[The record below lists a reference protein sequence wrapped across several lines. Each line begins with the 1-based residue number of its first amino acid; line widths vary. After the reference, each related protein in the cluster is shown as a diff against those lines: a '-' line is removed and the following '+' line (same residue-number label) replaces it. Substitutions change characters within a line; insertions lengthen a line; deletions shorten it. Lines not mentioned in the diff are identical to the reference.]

1 MGRHGNGFGKKGYSD
16 QELQFENEDAKIQ
29 PWMIPVFA
37 GIVVVIMLLCVLIWA
52 LTHREDRSVGNEAGE
67 SKEFSVII
75 DDDETGE
82 TAGTEAET
90 EETEAETSETGGN
103 TADGSETDGADG
115 EGSEADESGGEGS
128 ERDESGTDEN
138 KTDASG
144 ADKSKSD
151 ASETDGSAKEN
162 SDQTVTG
169 SEETATEQDTPE
181 EPISGDTSMSF
192 TAVDETVTAKDVLN
206 LRSAPTTADSE
217 NVVSQLK
224 NGESAKRIGVNND
237 TGWSKLEY
245 NGQTV
250 YAVSRYLTTDLAYKP
265 PVQKTNPNRVNTLDG
280 RVIIFTDCDDYISP
294 KNYVNL
300 RLEPS
305 TSEGNA
311 TVHAQLNYGE
321 VVHRTGYSA
330 DAGWSRVEYN
340 GQVVYVVTSYMITVT
355 VE

>member
-1 MGRHGNGFGKKGYSD
+1 MGRHGNGFRKKGYSD
-16 QELQFENEDAKIQ
+16 KELQFEDEGAKIQ

-37 GIVVVIMLLCVLIWA
+37 GVLVVVMLLCVLIWA
-52 LTHREDRSVGNEAGE
+52 LTHKEERAAGNDAEE

-75 DDDETGE
+75 DDEETEESVETESETEESGSDENEAKESGE
-82 TAGTEAET
+82 ADTDANVAET
-90 EETEAETSETGGN
+90 EETSQGQEA
-103 TADGSETDGADG
+103 
-115 EGSEADESGGEGS
+115 
-128 ERDESGTDEN
+128 
-138 KTDASG
+138 
-144 ADKSKSD
+144 
-151 ASETDGSAKEN
+151 
-162 SDQTVTG
+162 
-169 SEETATEQDTPE
+169 PE
-181 EPISGDTSMSF
+181 EPIPGDTSMSF
-192 TAVDETVTAKDVLN
+192 IAVDETVTAKDVLN

-217 NVVSQLK
+217 NVVAQLK
-224 NGESAKRIGVNND
+224 NGESAKRIGVNKD

-250 YAVSRYLTTDLAYKP
+250 YAVSRYLTTDLTYKP
-265 PVQKTNPNRVNTLDG
+265 PVQKTNLNRVNTLDG

-355 VE
+355 ME

>member
-1 MGRHGNGFGKKGYSD
+1 MGRHGNGFGKNSYSD
-16 QELQFENEDAKIQ
+16 KELQFEDEGAKIQ

-37 GIVVVIMLLCVLIWA
+37 GILVVVMLLCVLIWA
-52 LTHREDRSVGNEAGE
+52 LTHKEERTAGNDAEE

-75 DDDETGE
+75 DDEETEESVETESETEESGSDENDAKESGEADTDANVSGTEETGE
-82 TAGTEAET
+82 DEAKT
-90 EETEAETSETGGN
+90 DTDTSETG
-103 TADGSETDGADG
+103 
-115 EGSEADESGGEGS
+115 ESKVE
-128 ERDESGTDEN
+128 ESTDEN
-138 KTDASG
+138 PD
-144 ADKSKSD
+144 
-151 ASETDGSAKEN
+151 ETFAG
-162 SDQTVTG
+162 T
-169 SEETATEQDTPE
+169 EETSQVQEAPE

-217 NVVSQLK
+217 NVVAQLK
-224 NGESAKRIGVNND
+224 NGESAKRIGVNKD

>member
-1 MGRHGNGFGKKGYSD
+1 MGRHGNGFGKNSYSD
-16 QELQFENEDAKIQ
+16 KELQFEDEGAKIQ

-37 GIVVVIMLLCVLIWA
+37 GILVVVMLLCVLIWA
-52 LTHREDRSVGNEAGE
+52 LTHKEERTAGNDAEE

-75 DDDETGE
+75 DDEETEESVETESGTEESGSDENEAKESGEADTDANVSGTEENGEDESKTGE
-82 TAGTEAET
+82 SKVDEFTDENPEETFAGTE
-90 EETEAETSETGGN
+90 ETSQGQ
-103 TADGSETDGADG
+103 
-115 EGSEADESGGEGS
+115 EA
-128 ERDESGTDEN
+128 
-138 KTDASG
+138 
-144 ADKSKSD
+144 
-151 ASETDGSAKEN
+151 
-162 SDQTVTG
+162 
-169 SEETATEQDTPE
+169 PE

-192 TAVDETVTAKDVLN
+192 IAVDETVTAKDVLN

-217 NVVSQLK
+217 NVVAQLK
-224 NGESAKRIGVNND
+224 NGESAKRIGVNKD

-250 YAVSRYLTTDLAYKP
+250 YAVSRYLTTDLTYKP

>member
-16 QELQFENEDAKIQ
+16 KELQFEGEDVKIQ

-37 GIVVVIMLLCVLIWA
+37 GVIVVVMLLCVLIWG
-52 LTHREDRSVGNEAGE
+52 LTHRGERSVGNDAGE
-67 SKEFSVII
+67 NDEFSVII
-75 DDDETGE
+75 DEEETE
-82 TAGTEAET
+82 TTEGTEVGT
-90 EETEAETSETGGN
+90 EETEANGSDEDEDVSEAGSPDKNTSEINENGEN
-103 TADGSETDGADG
+103 KPETD
-115 EGSEADESGGEGS
+115 
-128 ERDESGTDEN
+128 
-138 KTDASG
+138 KT
-144 ADKSKSD
+144 KTD
-151 ASETDGSAKEN
+151 ASETDESAQEN
-162 SDQTVTG
+162 PAETFPG
-169 SEETATEQDTPE
+169 LEETPQDPE
-181 EPISGDTSMSF
+181 PPAEPVSGDTSMRF

-217 NVVSQLK
+217 NVVAQLK
-224 NGESAKRIGVNND
+224 NGESTKRIGMNND

-305 TSEGNA
+305 TSQGND
-311 TVHAQLNYGE
+311 TVHARLNYGE

-330 DAGWSRVEYN
+330 EAGWSRVEYN
-340 GQVVYVVTSYMITVT
+340 GQVVYVVTSYMIIVT

>member
-16 QELQFENEDAKIQ
+16 KELQFENEDVKIQ

-37 GIVVVIMLLCVLIWA
+37 GVLVVVMLLCVLIWA
-52 LTHREDRSVGNEAGE
+52 LTHREDRAVGNEAGE

-75 DDDETGE
+75 DD
-82 TAGTEAET
+82 
-90 EETEAETSETGGN
+90 EETESTTEASSGTDETEVEESGSDENDGN
-103 TADGSETDGADG
+103 E
-115 EGSEADESGGEGS
+115 SEADESDGKASEGEAGT
-128 ERDESGTDEN
+128 DDAAADGSGTDESVN
-138 KTDASG
+138 ENPD
-144 ADKSKSD
+144 
-151 ASETDGSAKEN
+151 ETF
-162 SDQTVTG
+162 TG
-169 SEETATEQDTPE
+169 TEETSQEQEFPE

-192 TAVDETVTAKDVLN
+192 TAVDESVTAKDVLN

-217 NVVSQLK
+217 NVVAQLK

-250 YAVSRYLTTDLAYKP
+250 YAVSRYLTTDLAYRP

>member
-1 MGRHGNGFGKKGYSD
+1 MGRHGNGFGKNSYPDK
-16 QELQFENEDAKIQ
+16 ELQFEDEGAKIQ

-37 GIVVVIMLLCVLIWA
+37 GILVVVMLLCVLIWT
-52 LTHREDRSVGNEAGE
+52 LTHKEEQAAGNDAGE

-75 DDDETGE
+75 DD
-82 TAGTEAET
+82 
-90 EETEAETSETGGN
+90 EETEATESGTEESGSGENDGKESEVADTDANVSGTEETGEDEAESDESKTDTDTSETGE
-103 TADGSETDGADG
+103 SKV
-115 EGSEADESGGEGS
+115 DESTE
-128 ERDESGTDEN
+128 ENPDE
-138 KTDASG
+138 
-144 ADKSKSD
+144 
-151 ASETDGSAKEN
+151 
-162 SDQTVTG
+162 TVTG
-169 SEETATEQDTPE
+169 TEETSSEQDTPE
-181 EPISGDTSMSF
+181 EPISGDTSMRF
-192 TAVDETVTAKDVLN
+192 TAVEENVTAKDVLN

-217 NVVSQLK
+217 NVVAQLK
-224 NGESAKRIGVNND
+224 NGESAKRIGVNKD
-237 TGWSKLEY
+237 TGWSKVEY

-250 YAVSRYLTTDLAYKP
+250 YAVSRYLTTDMAYKP

>member
-1 MGRHGNGFGKKGYSD
+1 MGRHGNGFGKNSYSD
-16 QELQFENEDAKIQ
+16 KELQFEDEGAKIQ

-37 GIVVVIMLLCVLIWA
+37 GILVVVMLLCVLIWA
-52 LTHREDRSVGNEAGE
+52 LTHKEERAVGNDAEE

-75 DDDETGE
+75 DNEETEESVE
-82 TAGTEAET
+82 TESETEESGSNENEAKESEEADTDANVAET
-90 EETEAETSETGGN
+90 EATS
-103 TADGSETDGADG
+103 
-115 EGSEADESGGEGS
+115 
-128 ERDESGTDEN
+128 
-138 KTDASG
+138 
-144 ADKSKSD
+144 
-151 ASETDGSAKEN
+151 
-162 SDQTVTG
+162 Q
-169 SEETATEQDTPE
+169 EQDILE

-192 TAVDETVTAKDVLN
+192 IAVDETVTAKDVLN

-217 NVVSQLK
+217 NVVAQLK
-224 NGESAKRIGVNND
+224 NGESAKRIGVNKD
-237 TGWSKLEY
+237 TGWSNLES

-250 YAVSRYLTTDLAYKP
+250 YAVSRYLTTDVAYKP

-294 KNYVNL
+294 KHYVNL

>member
-16 QELQFENEDAKIQ
+16 KELQFEGEDVKIQ

-37 GIVVVIMLLCVLIWA
+37 GVIVVVMLLCVLIWG
-52 LTHREDRSVGNEAGE
+52 LTHRGERSVGNDAGE
-67 SKEFSVII
+67 NDEFSVII
-75 DDDETGE
+75 DEEETE
-82 TAGTEAET
+82 TTEGTEAGT
-90 EETEAETSETGGN
+90 EETEANGSDEDEDVSE
-103 TADGSETDGADG
+103 AGSPDKETD
-115 EGSEADESGGEGS
+115 ESAQ
-128 ERDESGTDEN
+128 EN
-138 KTDASG
+138 PA
-144 ADKSKSD
+144 
-151 ASETDGSAKEN
+151 ETFPGL
-162 SDQTVTG
+162 
-169 SEETATEQDTPE
+169 EETPQDPE
-181 EPISGDTSMSF
+181 PPAEPVSGDTSMRF

-217 NVVSQLK
+217 NVVAQLK
-224 NGESAKRIGVNND
+224 NGESTKRIGMNND

-294 KNYVNL
+294 KEYVNL

-305 TSEGNA
+305 TSEGND
-311 TVHAQLNYGE
+311 TIHARLNYGE

-340 GQVVYVVTSYMITVT
+340 GQVVYVVTSYMIIVT

>member
-16 QELQFENEDAKIQ
+16 SELQFEGEGAKIQ
-29 PWMIPVFA
+29 PWMILVFA
-37 GIVVVIMLLCVLIWA
+37 GILVVVMLLCVLIWG
-52 LTHREDRSVGNEAGE
+52 LTHKEEQTAGNDAEE
-67 SKEFSVII
+67 SKEFSVSI
-75 DDDETGE
+75 DDEETEESEE
-82 TAGTEAET
+82 TESGTEESGSDENDAKESGEADTDANVAET
-90 EETEAETSETGGN
+90 EGTGEDESETDTDTSETEATS
-103 TADGSETDGADG
+103 
-115 EGSEADESGGEGS
+115 
-128 ERDESGTDEN
+128 
-138 KTDASG
+138 
-144 ADKSKSD
+144 
-151 ASETDGSAKEN
+151 
-162 SDQTVTG
+162 Q
-169 SEETATEQDTPE
+169 EQDILE
-181 EPISGDTSMSF
+181 EPIAGDTSMSF

-217 NVVSQLK
+217 NVVAQLK
-224 NGESAKRIGVNND
+224 NGESTRRVGVNKD

-311 TVHAQLNYGE
+311 TVHARLNYGE
-321 VVHRTGYSA
+321 VVHRTGYSD

>member
-16 QELQFENEDAKIQ
+16 KELQFENEDVKIQ

-37 GIVVVIMLLCVLIWA
+37 GVLVVVMLLCVLIWA
-52 LTHREDRSVGNEAGE
+52 LTHREDRDVGNEAGE

-75 DDDETGE
+75 DDEETE
-82 TAGTEAET
+82 STTEASSGT
-90 EETEAETSETGGN
+90 DETEAEESGSDEKDGN
-103 TADGSETDGADG
+103 E
-115 EGSEADESGGEGS
+115 SEADESDGKASEG
-128 ERDESGTDEN
+128 ESGTD
-138 KTDASG
+138 DA
-144 ADKSKSD
+144 A
-151 ASETDGSAKEN
+151 ADGS
-162 SDQTVTG
+162 G
-169 SEETATEQDTPE
+169 TEQEIPE

-192 TAVDETVTAKDVLN
+192 TAVDESVTAKDVLN

-217 NVVSQLK
+217 NVVAQLK

-250 YAVSRYLTTDLAYKP
+250 YAVSGYLTTDLAYKP

-305 TSEGNA
+305 TAEGNA

>member
-16 QELQFENEDAKIQ
+16 QELRFEGEDVKIQ

-37 GIVVVIMLLCVLIWA
+37 GLLVVVMLLCVLIWA
-52 LTHREDRSVGNEAGE
+52 LTHREDRTTGNEAGE

-75 DDDETGE
+75 EDETE
-82 TAGTEAET
+82 ESEGTVAET
-90 EETEAETSETGGN
+90 EASESEESGTGEN
-103 TADGSETDGADG
+103 TADGSEADASDGKEAESDEAKT
-115 EGSEADESGGEGS
+115 EGS
-128 ERDESGTDEN
+128 
-138 KTDASG
+138 KTDVSG
-144 ADKSKSD
+144 AGESKAD
-151 ASETDGSAKEN
+151 ASETDDSAKEN

-169 SEETATEQDTPE
+169 TEDTSTEQDTPE
-181 EPISGDTSMSF
+181 EPISGDTSMKF

-206 LRSAPTTADSE
+206 LRSAPTITDSE
-217 NVVSQLK
+217 NVVAQLK

-250 YAVSRYLTTDLAYKP
+250 YAVSRYLTTDLTYKP

>member
-52 LTHREDRSVGNEAGE
+52 LTHREDRTTGNEAGE

-82 TAGTEAET
+82 TAGTDSET
-90 EETEAETSETGGN
+90 EETEAEASESGGN
-103 TADGSETDGADG
+103 TAAGSETDGADG
-115 EGSEADESGGEGS
+115 EGSESDEA
-128 ERDESGTDEN
+128 GTDGN
-138 KTDASG
+138 KT
-144 ADKSKSD
+144 
-151 ASETDGSAKEN
+151 
-162 SDQTVTG
+162 
-169 SEETATEQDTPE
+169 DTPE

-192 TAVDETVTAKDVLN
+192 TTVDETVTAKDVLN

-217 NVVSQLK
+217 NVVTQLK

>member
-1 MGRHGNGFGKKGYSD
+1 MGRHGNGFGKNSYSD
-16 QELQFENEDAKIQ
+16 KELQFEDEGAKIQ

-37 GIVVVIMLLCVLIWA
+37 GVLVVVMLLCVLIWG
-52 LTHREDRSVGNEAGE
+52 LTHKEERAAGNDAGE
-67 SKEFSVII
+67 NKEFSVII
-75 DDDETGE
+75 DDEETGE
-82 TAGTEAET
+82 S
-90 EETEAETSETGGN
+90 EETESGTEESESDENDAKESGEADTDANVTETEGTGEDESETDESKTDTDTSET
-103 TADGSETDGADG
+103 
-115 EGSEADESGGEGS
+115 EA
-128 ERDESGTDEN
+128 TF
-138 KTDASG
+138 
-144 ADKSKSD
+144 
-151 ASETDGSAKEN
+151 
-162 SDQTVTG
+162 Q
-169 SEETATEQDTPE
+169 EQEAPE

-217 NVVSQLK
+217 NVVAQLK
-224 NGESAKRIGVNND
+224 NGESAKRIGVNKD